1 MPVGT
6 IDEARAV
13 AAGFHTQCEQS
24 MQLLTGAG
32 QRVAD
37 AQVAFLGRL
46 GRTSHVKVVEVE
58 ARCQVA
64 RQKIAEAIQALD
76 AARQAAEQF
85 RASLS

>member
-1 MPVGT
+1 MGT

-13 AAGFHTQCEQS
+13 AAGFHQQTEQT
-24 MQLLTGAG
+24 MQVLAGAG
-32 QRVAD
+32 QAVAT
-37 AQVAFLGRL
+37 AQVAFLGRR
-46 GRTSHVKVVEVE
+46 GRTRHVKVVEVE

-76 AARQAAEQF
+76 AARQAADQF

>member
-1 MPVGT
+1 MGT

-13 AAGFHTQCEQS
+13 AAGFHTQTEQS
-24 MQLLTGAG
+24 MQALASTGQA
-32 QRVAD
+32 VAQ

-46 GRTSHVKVVEVE
+46 GRTSHVKVLEVE

-76 AARQAAEQF
+76 AARQAADQF
-85 RASLS
+85 RSSLS

>member
-1 MPVGT
+1 MGT

-13 AAGFHTQCEQS
+13 AAGFHHSSEQG
-24 MQLLTGAG
+24 MQLLQSAG
-32 QRVAD
+32 QTVAQ

-46 GRTSHVKVVEVE
+46 GRTSHVKVIEVE

-64 RQKIAEAIQALD
+64 RQKIAEALQALD
-76 AARQAAEQF
+76 AARQAADSF